1 MKKNHITK
9 LILSSFFIMIFG
21 CGTETNEEKISNS
34 IKEGE
39 EAKYKK
45 EYSDPIEYND
55 AIVGLQMKVA
65 IILLEIE
72 EHQGDFSGITQL
84 NENLKKTCQEILSI
98 IEEISFT
105 GGYDYGLKENF
116 TNQLHNWECCYM
128 TIRQMEILEELYSVD
143 TTNTEDMIDYQK
155 NMTEFI
161 EILEKQFVIEE
172 NLNNAILE
180 SQKEFAKAYDTKIEE
195 GHPLDEKWDE
205 VNKEN
210 EEFFE
215 DIN

>member
-55 AIVGLQMKVA
+55 AIVGLQMKGA

-84 NENLKKTCQEILSI
+84 NENLKKNLSRN
-98 IEEISFT
+98 SF
-105 GGYDYGLKENF
+105 YY
-116 TNQLHNWECCYM
+116 
-128 TIRQMEILEELYSVD
+128 
-143 TTNTEDMIDYQK
+143 
-155 NMTEFI
+155 
-161 EILEKQFVIEE
+161 
-172 NLNNAILE
+172 
-180 SQKEFAKAYDTKIEE
+180 
-195 GHPLDEKWDE
+195 
-205 VNKEN
+205 
-210 EEFFE
+210 
-215 DIN
+215 